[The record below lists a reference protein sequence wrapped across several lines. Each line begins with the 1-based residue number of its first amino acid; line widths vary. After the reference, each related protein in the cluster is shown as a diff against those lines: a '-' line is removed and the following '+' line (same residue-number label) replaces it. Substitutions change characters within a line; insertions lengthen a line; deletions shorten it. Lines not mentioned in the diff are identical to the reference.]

1 MYCYGRS
8 GKSYER
14 EHVQF
19 NSQDLDQ
26 EQNVHLDPV
35 QLNTQNIQV
44 ILARDDYSCVITGNT
59 YKGKNRYIAADVNIL
74 LFFGYEGNV
83 PVHKTKSDSNGNFRI
98 EGLPPG
104 FYCIAAQYSES
115 PVERHL
121 IKLLPGQTL
130 HQTFIF

>member
-1 MYCYGRS
+1 MEGA
-8 GKSYER
+8 GKCYER

-59 YKGKNRYIAADVNIL
+59 YKGKNRYIQQMSTYFFSSAMKGMFPFIKPNQIRTGISELKAYLRAFTALRHSTVNL
-74 LFFGYEGNV
+74 RW
-83 PVHKTKSDSNGNFRI
+83 KDT
-98 EGLPPG
+98 
-104 FYCIAAQYSES
+104 
-115 PVERHL
+115 
-121 IKLLPGQTL
+121 
-130 HQTFIF
+130 